1 MVAKQYGAEYMTET
15 TLGIK
20 NSTWATIELASAGLL
35 AAVTAR
41 ATYKEMKKAGGLA
54 KFVRPK
60 GDAWKSA
67 SIYSSIL
74 ISIILVKNA
83 ADAAKSYGVVSGIK
97 QPMGGAIGGHKQ
109 LPNNLGTMNYF

>member
-1 MVAKQYGAEYMTET
+1 MTDGT
-15 TLGIK
+15 FGISK
-20 NSTWATIELASAGLL
+20 KTWSVIELASAGLL

-41 ATYKEMKKAGGLA
+41 TTYKEMKKAGGLA

-74 ISIILVKNA
+74 ISVILLKNA
-83 ADAAKSYGVVSGIK
+83 ADAAKEYDIISGVGAASNDMQQRGL
-97 QPMGGAIGGHKQ
+97 GAI
-109 LPNNLGTMNYF
+109 NYF

>member
-1 MVAKQYGAEYMTET
+1 MTKGWRGYMTDGT
-15 TLGIK
+15 FGISK
-20 NSTWATIELASAGLL
+20 KTWSVIELASAGLL

-41 ATYKEMKKAGGLA
+41 TTYKEMKKAGGLA

-74 ISIILVKNA
+74 ISVILLKNA
-83 ADAAKSYGVVSGIK
+83 ADAAKEYDIISGVGAASNDMQQRGL
-97 QPMGGAIGGHKQ
+97 GAI
-109 LPNNLGTMNYF
+109 NYF